1 MSVVS
6 SATDLGAAVRPSSSH
21 VEMLTV
27 TNVGK
32 RFGPVTALSGVSLAV
47 RSGEVLALIGDNG
60 AGKSTLVNIIAGLIK
75 PDSGELLVAGKSL
88 RGSGP
93 RAARE
98 AGIETVFQNLMLVPT
113 LDIAQNVFLGREL
126 FQGGPIGRFL
136 RNVNN
141 RGMRREVEAAFS
153 SLGLNL
159 PPVTTKAGSLS
170 GGQRQ
175 AVAIARSV
183 IWGSKIVIMDEPLA
197 ALGVKQTEAVLQL
210 VDGLRAHGIATL
222 LVTHN
227 MQHVLRVSNRVAVLR
242 LGRKVADIDLSDQ
255 ELTGMQLVGLITG
268 ELQQHEL

>member
-1 MSVVS
+1 
-6 SATDLGAAVRPSSSH
+6 
-21 VEMLTV
+21 
-27 TNVGK
+27 
-32 RFGPVTALSGVSLAV
+32 
-47 RSGEVLALIGDNG
+47 
-60 AGKSTLVNIIAGLIK
+60 
-75 PDSGELLVAGKSL
+75 
-88 RGSGP
+88 
-93 RAARE
+93 
-98 AGIETVFQNLMLVPT
+98 
-113 LDIAQNVFLGREL
+113 
-126 FQGGPIGRFL
+126 
-136 RNVNN
+136 
-141 RGMRREVEAAFS
+141 MRREVEAAFS

>member
-1 MSVVS
+1 
-6 SATDLGAAVRPSSSH
+6 
-21 VEMLTV
+21 
-27 TNVGK
+27 
-32 RFGPVTALSGVSLAV
+32 VSLAV